1 MTDDQAKGIIGA
13 AESIGKQILSGLPPQ
28 FLALVVVNVLFL
40 GGLFWFIDARANHTA
55 EVLNQLLS
63 ACLSNQGTKP

>member
-1 MTDDQAKGIIGA
+1 MTEEESKGLVGLG
-13 AESIGKQILSGLPPQ
+13 GKLIAGLPAQ
-28 FLALVVVNVLFL
+28 FLALVVINVLFL